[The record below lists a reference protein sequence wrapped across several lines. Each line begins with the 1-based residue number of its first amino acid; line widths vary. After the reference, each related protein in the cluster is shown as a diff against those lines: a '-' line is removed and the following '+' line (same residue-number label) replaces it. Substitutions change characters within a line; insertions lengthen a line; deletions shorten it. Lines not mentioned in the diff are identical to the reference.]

1 MEITEVSI
9 QQTFNLGNY
18 ESVRIACTVALIGND
33 DPDEAVEVA
42 RQFIDR
48 NFQDRWGG
56 ESGLND
62 AAPKATQ
69 QPAARPAAPPEPT
82 PWTCSKRLSDT
93 VGRLRQRI
101 ADQGGRLGDVD
112 AEILQAA
119 GTTYAAMDDEQ
130 AQAAIAVLSRKVNEL
145 LKR

>member
-18 ESVRIACTVALIGND
+18 ESVRIACTVALVGND

-56 ESGLND
+56 ESGLNA
-62 AAPKATQ
+62 AAPAAA
-69 QPAARPAAPPEPT
+69 QPM
-82 PWTCSKRLSDT
+82 TC
-93 VGRLRQRI
+93 
-101 ADQGGRLGDVD
+101 
-112 AEILQAA
+112 
-119 GTTYAAMDDEQ
+119 
-130 AQAAIAVLSRKVNEL
+130 
-145 LKR
+145 